1 MIVSSLKFLNCP
13 IYLTVGDFINISEKS
28 RTVSAKPEGTQFA
41 SLKWSWVS
49 PIK

>member
-1 MIVSSLKFLNCP
+1 MIVESLKFLNCP
-13 IYLTVGDFINISEKS
+13 IYTTVGDFKISKKS

>member
-1 MIVSSLKFLNCP
+1 MIILSLKFLNCP
-13 IYLTVGDFINISEKS
+13 IYTTVGDFIKVSEKS
-28 RTVSAKPEGTQFA
+28 RTVSVKPEGTQFA